1 MMDNNDMKMYKK
13 GLLTGLII
21 SLVVFAIFIVGI
33 FIFIYRSS
41 EVLTPTVKAK
51 IEYLTN
57 IIDKTYYEDV
67 NVDDLREG
75 LYTGLVE
82 GLGDNY
88 SKYYS
93 PKEAERFNSSITGE
107 FSGLG
112 AALTKESDGTVK
124 VVKVYSGSSAEAI
137 GLKVGDFI
145 ISADDYVASSM
156 ELSDFTTHMRGKEG
170 TTFELTYKSGD
181 TEKKAT
187 VTRTKVEVPSVDYK
201 MIDGDIGYIEIS
213 EFSKKTY
220 DEYMAAINDL
230 KSQGAKGI
238 IFDLRF
244 NGGGIVDAATNILD
258 EILPKCNIVTLKQK
272 NKADVVYNS
281 DDAKVL
287 DMPIAVLV
295 SGRTA
300 SAAEIFAG
308 AIRDNH
314 YGTLIGYKTYGKGVV
329 QKSATLKD
337 GSVVSITSGKYY
349 TPSGEDINEKGITPD
364 IELDFEYMGD
374 ADADY
379 DELHDNQVLKAIEV
393 IRTGSR

>member
-1 MMDNNDMKMYKK
+1 MDNNDMKMYKK

>member
-1 MMDNNDMKMYKK
+1 MDNNDEKMYKK

-51 IEYLTN
+51 IEYITN
-57 IIDKTYYEDV
+57 MIDKTYYEDV
-67 NVDDLREG
+67 DVNDLREG

-137 GLKVGDFI
+137 GLKVGDII

-187 VTRTKVEVPSVDYK
+187 VTRAKVEVTSVDYK

-393 IRTGSR
+393 IRAGSR

>member
-1 MMDNNDMKMYKK
+1 MDNNDMKMYKK

-41 EVLTPTVKAK
+41 EVLTPTVKSK

-57 IIDKTYYEDV
+57 IIDTTYYEDV

-93 PKEAERFNSSITGE
+93 PKEAERYNSSITGE

-137 GLKVGDFI
+137 GLKVGDII

-187 VTRTKVEVPSVDYK
+187 VTRAKVEVTSVDYK

-213 EFSKKTY
+213 EFNKKTY

-393 IRTGSR
+393 IRTSI

>member
-1 MMDNNDMKMYKK
+1 MDNNDMKMYKK

-41 EVLTPTVKAK
+41 EVLTPTVKSK
-51 IEYLTN
+51 IEYITN
-57 IIDKTYYEDV
+57 MIDQTYYEDV
-67 NVDDLREG
+67 DVNDLREG

-82 GLGDNY
+82 GLGDKY
-88 SKYYS
+88 SEYYS
-93 PKEAERFNSSITGE
+93 PKEAERFNSAITGE
-107 FSGLG
+107 FFGLG

-137 GLKVGDFI
+137 GLKVGDII
-145 ISADDYVASSM
+145 ISADDYVASTM

-187 VTRTKVEVPSVDYK
+187 VTRAKVEVTSVDYK

-213 EFSKKTY
+213 EFNKKTY

-364 IELDFEYMGD
+364 IELDFEYTGD

-393 IRTGSR
+393 IRTSI

>member
-1 MMDNNDMKMYKK
+1 MDNNDMKMYKK

-41 EVLTPTVKAK
+41 EVLTPTVKSK

-57 IIDKTYYEDV
+57 IIDTTYYEDV

-93 PKEAERFNSSITGE
+93 PKEAERYNSSITGE

-137 GLKVGDFI
+137 GLKVGDII

-187 VTRTKVEVPSVDYK
+187 VTRAKVEVTSVDYK

-213 EFSKKTY
+213 EFNKKTY

-314 YGTLIGYKTYGKGVV
+314 YGTLIGYKTYGKGVI

-379 DELHDNQVLKAIEV
+379 DELHDNQVVKAIEV
-393 IRTGSR
+393 IRTSI

>member
-1 MMDNNDMKMYKK
+1 MDNNDMKMYKK

-41 EVLTPTVKAK
+41 EVLTPTVKSK

-57 IIDKTYYEDV
+57 IIDTTYYEDV

-93 PKEAERFNSSITGE
+93 PKEAERYNSSITGE

-137 GLKVGDFI
+137 GLKVGDII

-187 VTRTKVEVPSVDYK
+187 VTRAKVEVTSVDYK

-213 EFSKKTY
+213 EFNKKTY

-314 YGTLIGYKTYGKGVV
+314 YGTLIGYKTYGKGVI

-364 IELDFEYMGD
+364 IELDFEYTGD

-379 DELHDNQVLKAIEV
+379 DELHDNQVVKAIEV
-393 IRTGSR
+393 IRTSI